1 MTFIAL
7 LLMYVCRNIA
17 FTPIPPFQMTHKW
30 GKAGNSACALKF
42 PETFLRSKLVFIYR
56 LMDISPRNHP
66 GCQDCTSKRLKSPPK
81 ARQSPRRSVPQIL
94 YDLFF
99 GRPLLPVRFLILS
112 ELCCLAFTAFG
123 NPLSP
128 ASVTEYQTTNINNT
142 IHTSPWNS
150 HTLPRR
156 YPRSYVHNNYA
167 IVSSFTW

>member
-1 MTFIAL
+1 MQKYSVYSNSSLSNDTQVRQSGKFS
-7 LLMYVCRNIA
+7 VCTKIS
-17 FTPIPPFQMTHKW
+17 
-30 GKAGNSACALKF
+30 GNFFK
-42 PETFLRSKLVFIYR
+42 EQVGFIYR

-81 ARQSPRRSVPQIL
+81 ACQSPRRSVPQIL

-99 GRPLLPVRFLILS
+99 GRPLLPVRFLIWS

-142 IHTSPWNS
+142 SP
-150 HTLPRR
+150 
-156 YPRSYVHNNYA
+156 
-167 IVSSFTW
+167 